1 MHATQR
7 AGQELRRKER
17 VHRNCQPE
25 LDALFEPLRARAQRL
40 DLRQD
45 DPHVAQQCL
54 ARGREHRLVAGTVE
68 EPHLELFLE
77 IGNGMAHGRLHPV
90 QPGRAGTEA
99 AGIRHGNEHLHL
111 AQRED
116 VQHDLS
122 NRLSWP
128 ILFAFIDRVP
138 AAKWRHAE
146 PNRNARR
153 HIATRRRAALTFFN
167 ALARRGAGRGRRGRG
182 VLQVG
187 KVAIAVPQLRTDFG
201 LDLSMVGWLMATF
214 SLLGVVGAVPV
225 GAWVA
230 RAGDRRLLVAGLLA
244 IAVGSTAGAWA
255 QGIAMLLIGRVVEGL
270 GFVLITI
277 AGPSVLQRMVAPGGK
292 DLAFAIWSCFM
303 PAGIAIALF
312 SGSLPGGWR
321 GLWLGNAALAALI
334 AVLVL
339 AGVSRGASANTRE
352 APVPWRSMA
361 RDAAATAKAGAP
373 ALIAASFVI
382 YSLQFFALFSFL
394 PVLLIERMGV
404 GTATAGQLS
413 AAACCVNVAGNL
425 AAGMLLQRGIA
436 RWLLAALAS
445 ALMGIA
451 SIGIFLPVLGA
462 VPAFVLCLV
471 FRARAACFPQR

>member
-1 MHATQR
+1 MQNRIEMRGATSPL
-7 AGQELRRKER
+7 AAAPLSPSSTHWLG
-17 VHRNCQPE
+17 V
-25 LDALFEPLRARAQRL
+25 AL
-40 DLRQD
+40 
-45 DPHVAQQCL
+45 V
-54 ARGREHRLVAGTVE
+54 V
-68 EPHLELFLE
+68 
-77 IGNGMAHGRLHPV
+77 
-90 QPGRAGTEA
+90 A
-99 AGIRHGNEHLHL
+99 AGVV
-111 AQRED
+111 A
-116 VQHDLS
+116 S
-122 NRLSWP
+122 
-128 ILFAFIDRVP
+128 
-138 AAKWRHAE
+138 
-146 PNRNARR
+146 
-153 HIATRRRAALTFFN
+153 
-167 ALARRGAGRGRRGRG
+167 
-182 VLQVG
+182 LQVG

-214 SLLGVVGAVPV
+214 SLLGVAGAVPV

-244 IAVGSTAGAWA
+244 IAIGSTAGAWA
-255 QGIAMLLIGRVVEGL
+255 HSIAMLLIGRVVEGL

-321 GLWLGNAALAALI
+321 GLWLGNAALAALF

-352 APVPWRSMA
+352 APVSWRSMA

-373 ALIAASFVI
+373 TLIAASFVI

-404 GTATAGQLS
+404 GTAAAGQLS
-413 AAACCVNVAGNL
+413 AVACCVNVAGNL
-425 AAGMLLQRGIA
+425 AAGMLLKRGIA

-451 SIGIFLPVLGA
+451 AIGIFLPVLGA
-462 VPAFVLCLV
+462 VPAFALCLV
-471 FRARAACFPQR
+471 FSGAGGLLPATLIGTSPMVAPSTRLVPMSMGLLMLGSNLGQMIGPVIVGGAVDSLGWPAAAAIVALAGAMGVLLALGLRRSMARGGHRL

>member
-1 MHATQR
+1 MQNRIEMRGATSPP
-7 AGQELRRKER
+7 AAAPLSPSSTHWLG
-17 VHRNCQPE
+17 V
-25 LDALFEPLRARAQRL
+25 AL
-40 DLRQD
+40 
-45 DPHVAQQCL
+45 V
-54 ARGREHRLVAGTVE
+54 V
-68 EPHLELFLE
+68 
-77 IGNGMAHGRLHPV
+77 
-90 QPGRAGTEA
+90 A
-99 AGIRHGNEHLHL
+99 AGVV
-111 AQRED
+111 A
-116 VQHDLS
+116 S
-122 NRLSWP
+122 
-128 ILFAFIDRVP
+128 
-138 AAKWRHAE
+138 
-146 PNRNARR
+146 
-153 HIATRRRAALTFFN
+153 
-167 ALARRGAGRGRRGRG
+167 
-182 VLQVG
+182 LQVG

-201 LDLSMVGWLMATF
+201 LDLTMVGWLMATF

-244 IAVGSTAGAWA
+244 IAIGSMVGAWA

-312 SGSLPGGWR
+312 SGSLPGSWR
-321 GLWLGNAALAALI
+321 GLWLGNAALAGLI

-352 APVPWRSMA
+352 APVSWRSMA

-445 ALMGIA
+445 AAMGIA

-471 FRARAACFPQR
+471 FSGAGGLLPATLIGTSPIVAPSTRLVPMSMGLLMLGSNLGQMIGPVIVGGAVDSLGWPAAAAIVALAGAMGVLLALGLRRSMARGGHRL

>member
-1 MHATQR
+1 MQNRIEMRGATSPP
-7 AGQELRRKER
+7 AAAPLSPSSTHWLG
-17 VHRNCQPE
+17 V
-25 LDALFEPLRARAQRL
+25 AL
-40 DLRQD
+40 
-45 DPHVAQQCL
+45 V
-54 ARGREHRLVAGTVE
+54 V
-68 EPHLELFLE
+68 
-77 IGNGMAHGRLHPV
+77 
-90 QPGRAGTEA
+90 A
-99 AGIRHGNEHLHL
+99 AGVV
-111 AQRED
+111 A
-116 VQHDLS
+116 S
-122 NRLSWP
+122 
-128 ILFAFIDRVP
+128 
-138 AAKWRHAE
+138 
-146 PNRNARR
+146 
-153 HIATRRRAALTFFN
+153 
-167 ALARRGAGRGRRGRG
+167 
-182 VLQVG
+182 LQVG

-201 LDLSMVGWLMATF
+201 LDLTMVGWLMATF

-244 IAVGSTAGAWA
+244 IAIGSMVGAWA
-255 QGIAMLLIGRVVEGL
+255 HGIAMLLIGRVVEGL

-312 SGSLPGGWR
+312 SGSLPGSWR
-321 GLWLGNAALAALI
+321 GLWLGNAALAGLI

-352 APVPWRSMA
+352 APVSWRSMA

-445 ALMGIA
+445 AAMGIA

-471 FRARAACFPQR
+471 FSGAGGLLPATLIGTSPIVAPSTRLVPMSMGLLMLASNLGQMIGPVIVGGAVDSLGWPAAAAIVALAGAMGVLLALGLRRSMARGGHRL